1 MSDSGNLATVPA
13 AASGITTP
21 LTDPPEPGRAVE
33 VAPGVLWMR
42 LPLPMALDH
51 VNVYALEDD
60 DGWTI
65 VDTGLDTRKA
75 RAIWESLLSGPLSGR
90 SVARVLITH
99 YHPDH
104 VGLAGWFQSR
114 GAELASLSVATIRAV
129 ALGVVGV
136 AFIQAIIVG
145 MCLLIAGVTRSRS
158 GALFFGA
165 VLGIA
170 GFVGAV
176 QTESFKESL
185 AIESSMAW
193 LAVLAGIVIVL
204 SALMLPRFARHSTV
218 IEQV

>member
-1 MSDSGNLATVPA
+1 MTMNDGPFHERTEAIIESPAARTVVHQGEVVATPVVATPVSAAQVRTARSSRFEPDAIIAALAGLAMLLVGLIAITRGGFDGPMSDPV
-13 AASGITTP
+13 
-21 LTDPPEPGRAVE
+21 VE
-33 VAPGVLWMR
+33 VLGFTHTT
-42 LPLPMALDH
+42 AL
-51 VNVYALEDD
+51 
-60 DGWTI
+60 
-65 VDTGLDTRKA
+65 GL
-75 RAIWESLLSGPLSGR
+75 IEVG
-90 SVARVLITH
+90 
-99 YHPDH
+99 
-104 VGLAGWFQSR
+104 VGL
-114 GAELASLSVATIRAV
+114 
-129 ALGVVGV
+129 
-136 AFIQAIIVG
+136 
-145 MCLLIAGVTRSRS
+145 CLLIAGVTRSRS